1 MDGNTD
7 VGNTGRAIGMEIQ
20 MQGIQIF
27 LIVIAIVKI
36 VLVNSQR
43 LEDL

>member
-7 VGNTGRAIGMEIQ
+7 VGNTGRAIWMET
-20 MQGIQIF
+20 QIF

>member
-7 VGNTGRAIGMEIQ
+7 VGNTGRAIGME
-20 MQGIQIF
+20 IQIF